1 MSPNSYEKVKDILQR
16 PDWLDSYQVNGYLS
30 SQLTI
35 LYTGLVLGGVSL
47 NDLIVKPH
55 VSHSHSVLSQR
66 AGLIGAD
73 GGGGAEGLDGF
84 QVFHQAVL
92 GGHTFCS
99 QGQTHRDG
107 SQKTF
112 GYVGYDDT

>member
-1 MSPNSYEKVKDILQR
+1 MRVKIDGSMTL
-16 PDWLDSYQVNGYLS
+16 
-30 SQLTI
+30 QLTI

-55 VSHSHSVLSQR
+55 VSHGHSVLSQR

-73 GGGGAEGLDGF
+73 SGGGAESLDSF
-84 QVFHQAVL
+84 QIFHQAVL

-99 QGQTHRDG
+99 QCQTHSDC
-107 SQKTF
+107 SQ
-112 GYVGYDDT
+112 